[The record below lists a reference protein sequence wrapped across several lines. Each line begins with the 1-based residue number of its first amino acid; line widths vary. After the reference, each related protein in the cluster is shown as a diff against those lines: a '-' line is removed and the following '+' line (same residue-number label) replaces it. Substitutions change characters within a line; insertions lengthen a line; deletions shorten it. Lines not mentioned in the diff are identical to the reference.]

1 MSQDFKQPVLLSLEG
16 GNAQPLSVRAKALVF
31 SDPISATLLEYIERI
46 APSEAPVLIGGETG
60 TGKELVARHIHLLSG
75 RKGPFLAV
83 NCGAISDQ
91 LAESELFGHEAGA
104 FTGAVGKREGWFE
117 AANEGTLFLDEIG
130 DLPLPLQVKLLRV
143 LQEKEVVRIG
153 SRKSIPVNV
162 RLVVA
167 TNVDLDYAVSAG
179 HFRRDLLYRIN
190 IAHVKLPPLRE
201 RPGDIM
207 PLAEHF
213 LKTYATKMGHRLPQ
227 FSSAAI
233 ELLLHYS
240 WPGNIRELE
249 NVVHFA
255 LLVASGEKI
264 EPSHLKVTGGW
275 NTGNNFQQV
284 PQPVHASQFV
294 QPFAQQSP
302 QMTHNTGSYN
312 SGNNTANANATGAN
326 GFGANGFGNPPTN
339 AQGGSDGDDPMTAIT
354 KQLRRLFNEQGN
366 GNHFDSLERL
376 IVHEAFAHVRSN
388 QVHASALLGISRN
401 VMRTLLK
408 RHGLLVESGYAKGSD
423 ASLTDDEPVLST
435 LDASL
440 AS

>member
-1 MSQDFKQPVLLSLEG
+1 MSQELKQPVLLSLEG

-227 FSSAAI
+227 FSAAAI
-233 ELLLHYS
+233 DLLLHYS

-284 PQPVHASQFV
+284 PQPVHAPQFV
-294 QPFAQQSP
+294 QPFTQHLP
-302 QMTHNTGSYN
+302 QAAHNTGSYN
-312 SGNNTANANATGAN
+312 SGNANSAVAN
-326 GFGANGFGNPPTN
+326 GFGANFGNHPSS
-339 AQGGSDGDDPMTAIT
+339 AQGGSDGDDPMTAIA

-366 GNHFDSLERL
+366 GNHFDNLESL
-376 IVHEAFAHVRSN
+376 IVHEAFAHARSN

-408 RHGLLVESGYAKGSD
+408 RHGLLVDSGFSKNPEIQD
-423 ASLTDDEPVLST
+423 TDSNVAA
-435 LDASL
+435 LDASF
-440 AS
+440 AN